1 MKSKG
6 RVLALAAATVA
17 FAGIALV
24 PARAA
29 DTPAAPIAPLNVNGR
44 HVMWANGVRT
54 VANSD
59 PSSAT
64 SNLIYHGGA
73 IQKSPKVYLTF
84 WGKEWTDSKDPAYTI
99 PVKDP
104 QGKPYTLARLQ
115 TYITQFMKGLGGSS
129 WNNVQ
134 TQYCQGGQ
142 IGDLDCGD
150 GTVAITNAKS
160 LVAGVWNDTSA
171 ADEPGPVIDTLG
183 LAENV
188 VSDPV
193 AAEALQASSHFRS
206 SDPDATFFVFLPPG
220 RVVTGSQPY
229 GEYCG
234 YHTQVTNPDG
244 SGGIRYANIPYILD
258 TDLFNGP
265 HIGGCGMNYVNQKNT
280 VFGNGIFD
288 GFSIVVGHE
297 YAEAVTDPDNM
308 LGVQDGWNDAQT
320 SENGDK
326 CAWIDPGSG
335 QGASQN
341 LKLKT
346 GTFAVQSMWSNAFDN
361 GAGGCVVSY
370 P

>member
-1 MKSKG
+1 L
-6 RVLALAAATVA
+6 VAAVVA
-17 FAGIALV
+17 FAGIAV
-24 PARAA
+24 MPARA
-29 DTPAAPIAPLNVNGR
+29 DGPVAPDAPLNLNGR
-44 HVMWANGVRT
+44 HVFWANGVRT

-59 PSSAT
+59 PSSLA

-84 WGKEWTDSKDPAYTI
+84 WGKEWTDSSNPSYTI

-115 TYITQFMKGLGGSS
+115 AYITKFMNGLGGTG
-129 WNNVQ
+129 WNNIQ

-142 IGDLDCGD
+142 IGDLSCGA

-160 LVAGVWNDTSA
+160 LVAGVWTDGAS
-171 ADEPGPVIDTLG
+171 ADEPAPVIDTLG

-188 VSDPV
+188 VTDPV
-193 AAEALQASSHFRS
+193 ATEALRASDHFGS
-206 SDPDATFFVFLPPG
+206 TDPDATFFVFLPPG

-234 YHTQVTNPDG
+234 YHTQVTTTDG
-244 SGGIRYANIPYILD
+244 SGIRYANIPYILD
-258 TDLFNGP
+258 TDLFAGP
-265 HIGGCGMNYVNQKNT
+265 HVGSCGMNYVNKANT

-308 LGVQDGWNDAQT
+308 VDVQDGWNDAQT

-341 LKLKT
+341 LKLRT
-346 GTFAVQSMWSNAFDN
+346 GTFAVQSMWSNAFDH